1 ERQSQRVDDRRFE
14 SGRRQAMNGRGA
26 AIAGL
31 HGRGRDVIAIA
42 NATLDRVGGRQS
54 LASFIKELATE
65 KRCGLQP
72 GDASDT
78 LLLKAPLNF
87 LERLGIDDGR
97 MLPRPGSPVVV
108 DLAEIMPVAQD
119 VGERAIGQMNA
130 ANRLAGR
137 QRTNPGPDVSP
148 LQFSL
153 ERANRPEFE

>member
-1 ERQSQRVDDRRFE
+1 
-14 SGRRQAMNGRGA
+14 
-26 AIAGL
+26 
-31 HGRGRDVIAIA
+31 
-42 NATLDRVGGRQS
+42 
-54 LASFIKELATE
+54 
-65 KRCGLQP
+65 
-72 GDASDT
+72 
-78 LLLKAPLNF
+78 LKAPLNF

-148 LQFSL
+148 LQL
-153 ERANRPEFE
+153 ALQRANRSELEIEIEDQPHGRGLTLIDIKLSLCEPIAERHNPAHP